1 MIAQGENAW
10 LFVGEEVISE
20 SVKAYLDFETKLK
33 ERLPREQR
41 AKAKPTDISGGAMD
55 GRFLAYAE
63 VERLKN
69 LPTKAELIATIARLI
84 KQVRNFSYC
93 VRGCPCEVCLD
104 ALRVECGCCLSQLD
118 IVSRCAGPDK
128 AGCQHQAGADEGCAG
143 REGAGGW
150 RRQQAGACVR
160 HLPEARCGGLI
171 QPPAVLCQECALHG
185 F

>member
-1 MIAQGENAW
+1 MGFARQSLSIMCLQGENAW

-41 AKAKPTDISGGAMD
+41 AEAKPTNISGGAMD

-84 KQVRNFSYC
+84 KQVGTSARVPY
-93 VRGCPCEVCLD
+93 VGCPCRYVAQSL
-104 ALRVECGCCLSQLD
+104 V
-118 IVSRCAGPDK
+118 
-128 AGCQHQAGADEGCAG
+128 GA
-143 REGAGGW
+143 W
-150 RRQQAGACVR
+150 SW
-160 HLPEARCGGLI
+160 H
-171 QPPAVLCQECALHG
+171 
-185 F
+185 

>member
-1 MIAQGENAW
+1 MWLSLSMMLPLAQGENAW

-41 AKAKPTDISGGAMD
+41 AQAKPTDISGGAMD

-84 KQVRNFSYC
+84 KQ
-93 VRGCPCEVCLD
+93 
-104 ALRVECGCCLSQLD
+104 A
-118 IVSRCAGPDK
+118 
-128 AGCQHQAGADEGCAG
+128 
-143 REGAGGW
+143 
-150 RRQQAGACVR
+150 
-160 HLPEARCGGLI
+160 
-171 QPPAVLCQECALHG
+171 
-185 F
+185 